1 MDLGLN
7 IAASGMV
14 ADQVRQ
20 DQLASD
26 LANASTPGYKPD
38 IAVQVGFGQLLL
50 ANSMTGQSIGSID
63 TGVEVAKQVTN
74 FNQGMLQPTNQPL
87 DFAISGPGFFAV
99 QTPNGVQYTR
109 NGQFSN
115 GPTGVLVDQ
124 SGDPV
129 LSPTGSTIP
138 VGAKGTVPNSAVGV
152 YNVPNAAKAGNN
164 NFVGTAAGQATGVA
178 VSGQLEQSGVDPIH
192 AMIDMTSAL
201 QSYQAGQ
208 QSIQTI
214 SETMHESASTV
225 GLVNGG

>member
-50 ANSMTGQSIGSID
+50 SNSVTGSAIGTID

-74 FNQGMLQPTNQPL
+74 LNQGMLTPTNQPL
-87 DFAISGPGFFAV
+87 DFAISGSGFFAV
-99 QTPNGVQYTR
+99 KTANGIQYTR
-109 NGQFSN
+109 NGQFSQSAQ
-115 GPTGVLVDQ
+115 GILVDQ
-124 SGDPV
+124 SGNPV
-129 LSPTGSTIP
+129 LSQTGSTIP
-138 VGAKGTVPNSAVGV
+138 VGAKGTVPNSAVGIFT
-152 YNVPNAAKAGNN
+152 VPGAAKAGDN
-164 NFVGTAAGQATGVA
+164 NFTGTATGQGTGVA
-178 VSGQLEQSGVDPIH
+178 TSGQLEQSGVDPIH
-192 AMIDMTSAL
+192 TMIDMTGAL

-214 SETMHESASTV
+214 SQTMQESASTV
-225 GLVNGG
+225 GLVT